1 MFLYVGGIT
10 NILFKNI
17 ISIHDYENFIDC
29 DNVYILEQ
37 FNKNDIIWLAD
48 EKDIKSIIFTDN
60 KIYMSAISAVTLK
73 KRSERFFGN

>member
-17 ISIHDYENFIDC
+17 ISIHNYDNFIDS
-29 DNVYILEQ
+29 DNVYILKQ

-48 EKDIKSIIFTDN
+48 KKDIKSIIFTND

-73 KRSERFFGN
+73 KRSKRFFGN